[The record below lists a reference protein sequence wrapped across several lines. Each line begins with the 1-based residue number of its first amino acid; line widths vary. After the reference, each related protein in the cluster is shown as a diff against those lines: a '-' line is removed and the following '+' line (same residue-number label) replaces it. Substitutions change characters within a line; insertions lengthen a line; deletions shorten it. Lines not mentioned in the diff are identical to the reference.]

1 MLPIAKRLLDRSGAG
16 ELSSEQL
23 KIEWYKLASEFG
35 LAVSDRFTTVALSGL
50 DENLAPTLDLA
61 HKHLTDPNSERETR
75 EELIKILLA
84 ERDDESKDPRILGH
98 ALAHHHRYGHRSNYR
113 ARATNADLNATT
125 VEQLTKSL
133 SRLLATE
140 QAVLYIGPR
149 GAEEVVTVLAEHFPM
164 PEELTP
170 ATTFEP
176 LRSISPERTQIHF
189 YEKEMAQAQVRL
201 EFAVGE
207 RNETGL
213 PAAQL
218 YNEYFAGGMAGLVFQ
233 ELREA
238 RALAY
243 SAWGHYFPANRPD
256 EENILVGFIGCQ
268 ADKTQE
274 AVEAF
279 LGLLED
285 MPLNDD
291 RWDSAQDALESAYRT
306 NHARFR
312 QIPGA
317 VYDWTQLGLTED
329 PRRKRFPVIEAA
341 TIETLKTFYEKEIK
355 PRPKLISIVGDSSK
369 IDLEALGKIGPVT
382 KVTKEE
388 IFTY

>member
-1 MLPIAKRLLDRSGAG
+1 MGSLFSR
-16 ELSSEQL
+16 
-23 KIEWYKLASEFG
+23 
-35 LAVSDRFTTVALSGL
+35 
-50 DENLAPTLDLA
+50 
-61 HKHLTDPNSERETR
+61 
-75 EELIKILLA
+75 
-84 ERDDESKDPRILGH
+84 
-98 ALAHHHRYGHRSNYR
+98 
-113 ARATNADLNATT
+113 
-125 VEQLTKSL
+125 KS
-133 SRLLATE
+133 
-140 QAVLYIGPR
+140 
-149 GAEEVVTVLAEHFPM
+149 
-164 PEELTP
+164 
-170 ATTFEP
+170 
-176 LRSISPERTQIHF
+176 
-189 YEKEMAQAQVRL
+189 
-201 EFAVGE
+201 
-207 RNETGL
+207 
-213 PAAQL
+213 
-218 YNEYFAGGMAGLVFQ
+218 
-233 ELREA
+233 
-238 RALAY
+238 
-243 SAWGHYFPANRPD
+243 PD

-317 VYDWTQLGLTED
+317 VYDWTQLGLNED

-341 TIETLKTFYEKEIK
+341 TIETLKTFYKKEIK